1 MRKSTPKPRRKKA
14 PKRVLALPD
23 LEQSKAAVLNSL
35 TSASGQRTYDH
46 AIREFVAW
54 YCSEPRLAFNRTVV
68 LRYRIHLEQRHY
80 APATINLRLAA
91 VRRVA
96 YEAADAGLLSPE
108 LAAGIRRVKGVRR
121 LGVRLGNW
129 LTPDQGRRLLTRRT
143 PTTPRELR
151 DHAMLAVLIGCGL
164 RRGELLAL
172 KLTSIQQREE
182 HWVIAD
188 LVGKGG
194 HVRTVPMPT
203 WVKAA
208 VDAWTAAAGVTEGT
222 VFRAIDKVG
231 RVWGDG
237 MTAKVLWDVVRTA
250 ATDAGIDKLAPHDLR
265 RTCARL
271 CHLAG
276 GELDQI
282 QFLLGH
288 VSIQTTER
296 YLGCKQRLR
305 CAVNDR
311 LGIEPGAA

>member
-1 MRKSTPKPRRKKA
+1 MPHFKTGRKKS
-14 PKRVLALPD
+14 PKRILALPD
-23 LEQSKAAVLNSL
+23 LEHAKTAVLNSL
-35 TSASGQRTYDH
+35 TSASGQRTYEH
-46 AIREFVAW
+46 AIPEFVGW

-80 APATINLRLAA
+80 APATINLCLAA
-91 VRRVA
+91 VRRIA

-108 LAAGIRRVKGVRR
+108 LAAGIRRVKGLRR
-121 LGVRLGNW
+121 IGVRLGNW
-129 LTPDQGRRLLTRRT
+129 LTPEQGRRLIARAGVA
-143 PTTPRELR
+143 TPRTRR
-151 DHAMLAVLIGCGL
+151 DHAMLATLIGCGL
-164 RRGELLAL
+164 RRAELLAL
-172 KLTSIQQREE
+172 RLESIQLRED

-188 LVGKGG
+188 LVGKAQ
-194 HVRTVPMPT
+194 HVRTVPIPI
-203 WVKAA
+203 WVKNAI
-208 VDAWTAAAGVTEGT
+208 DEWTVAAGITHGVL
-222 VFRAIDKVG
+222 FRAINKAG

-237 MTAKVLWDVVRTA
+237 MSPKVLWDVVRA
-250 ATDAGIDKLAPHDLR
+250 AAGRADIDKLAPHDLR

-296 YLGCKQRLR
+296 YLGCKQKLR

-311 LGIEPGAA
+311 LGIERGSAV

>member
-1 MRKSTPKPRRKKA
+1 MPQTKSRRKKA
-14 PKRVLALPD
+14 PKRILALPD
-23 LEQSKAAVLNSL
+23 LEHAKAAVLDSL
-35 TSASGQRTYDH
+35 SSASAQRTYDH
-46 AIREFVAW
+46 AIREFVGW

-91 VRRVA
+91 VRRIA

-108 LAAGIRRVKGVRR
+108 LAAGIRRVKGVR
-121 LGVRLGNW
+121 LVGVRLGNW
-129 LTPDQGRRLLTRRT
+129 LTLEQGRRLLAEADVL
-143 PTTPRELR
+143 TPRARR
-151 DHAMLAVLIGCGL
+151 DHAMLAILIGCGL
-164 RRGELLAL
+164 RRAELLAL
-172 KLTSIQQREE
+172 TLESIQLRED
-182 HWVIAD
+182 HWVVAD
-188 LVGKGG
+188 LVGKGQ
-194 HVRTVPMPT
+194 HIRTVPIPT
-203 WVKAA
+203 WVKNAIDEWI
-208 VDAWTAAAGVTEGT
+208 VAAGITHGVL
-222 VFRAIDKVG
+222 FRAINKAG

-237 MTAKVLWDVVRTA
+237 MSPKVLWDVVRA
-250 ATDAGIDKLAPHDLR
+250 AAARANIDKLAPHDLR

-296 YLGCKQRLR
+296 YLGCKQKLR

-311 LGIEPGAA
+311 LGIEPEFAV